1 MSEAI
6 VPYIASSSVRL
17 EIVNVSYN
25 LRTSMVTS
33 DTVGDESNE
42 WYRAVWLDVTNMTF
56 TALVICYDLPS
67 VTITWTN
74 RSAIYDGNTIY
85 GRWFVDSSIKCINGT
100 SLPQTSTLVG
110 SCSISLPATR
120 VYVSIPINTTDLQFI
135 MHLYM
140 SDYTQIA
147 SLQNISI
154 QVGSQTNVRALCYGN
169 F

>member
-1 MSEAI
+1 
-6 VPYIASSSVRL
+6 
-17 EIVNVSYN
+17 
-25 LRTSMVTS
+25 MVTS
-33 DTVGDESNE
+33 DNVGDESNE

-56 TALVICYDLPS
+56 TAPVICYDLPS
-67 VTITWTN
+67 VTITWTS
-74 RSAIYDGNTIY
+74 RYDIYDGNTIY
-85 GRWFVDSSIKCINGT
+85 GRWYVDSSIECINGT

-110 SCSISLPATR
+110 NCSISLPATR
-120 VYVSIPINTTDLQFI
+120 VYVSIPTNTTNLQFI

-154 QVGSQTNVRALCYGN
+154 QIGSQTNVRALCYGN